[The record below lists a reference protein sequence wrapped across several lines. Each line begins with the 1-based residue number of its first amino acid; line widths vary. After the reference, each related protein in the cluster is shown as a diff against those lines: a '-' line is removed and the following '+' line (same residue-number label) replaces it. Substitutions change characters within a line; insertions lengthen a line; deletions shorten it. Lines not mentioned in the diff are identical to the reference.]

1 MKSRFVPSHSRP
13 TSRGS
18 RAVILA
24 TSIASLFATG
34 KAVAAN
40 DSWTGA
46 TDGVWATA
54 GNWLGGNVPGAGD
67 IATFNGASANTT
79 IDLGAGVTIQSLA
92 FDTAAVANY
101 TVGAGAAGSQTLT
114 LGNAGSIVMLPT
126 ATTNQLVNASLVLGT
141 DGSSQTFAITNG
153 VATNQ
158 LTIAGGISGS
168 TGSGAKTISL
178 TGSGVTTFSGPIS
191 NGTGGTVG
199 ISLTGTGHLNLS
211 NTGNTFSGGVT
222 IGPAAGT
229 VTATTNNGTNASG
242 LGTGAVSIGG
252 GSTVNLLSAN
262 TVATATTLNNTFTGS
277 GLLKLTFTG
286 TTATNTILNGI
297 SGFTGAI
304 QLANA
309 GINADKLNTN
319 ANMGN
324 MAASLT
330 IDNDSQLFV
339 TGSSTTNFNGGI
351 SIIGTGNSENRGVIR
366 LGVGV
371 LGGNISLAG
380 SSTIGMEGG
389 ILAGNISATG
399 TNTLTFGTANSATRA
414 YATGIIG
421 NGAGTLA
428 LTKVNGG
435 TLWLSGANTYT
446 GATTISA
453 GSLQLGIG
461 QDGGTTGSLS
471 TNSAIGIASG
481 ANLIFGRSNAIALG
495 TDFGAISGAGNVAQ
509 NGTGTT
515 TFAPSATMAYTGQ
528 TQVNRGTLALDFA
541 NMATPTDLINATSIL
556 NLGGGTLSILGKN
569 TGTTAQTFA
578 STTFSPGRSVVSPNR
593 NGGTSTTVSLGALT
607 NGPGSA
613 VHFIPATAWAAGANA
628 TTPGVASTTE
638 IVTVASVTR
647 NGTAIT
653 MPTTGYVFI
662 GANMFNG
669 TGSGAR
675 YVVAKGAASGP
686 YQLVAMPTSNAF
698 VTTGGSAS
706 LVYNI
711 AAAQTLTGAVTNYA
725 LIGNSTGAV
734 TLTLG
739 ANAYTSNGFLN
750 AQTGTITISGAGGLT
765 IGAEK
770 DFVVNNANTGGLTI
784 SAVIAN
790 NGGGASS
797 ITNSSTGTG
806 ILTLSGAN
814 TYTGSTYFNS
824 GTTSIATDGAASAA
838 SPLGTVPAAATP
850 GNLVFNGGTLRFV
863 PTAAA
868 TLNANRGITL
878 GASGGT
884 ITNTAAFAVT
894 ISPIIAGIGGLTLS
908 NTSTNTL
915 VIGGAN
921 TFTGGATLT
930 GTGLIVANNN
940 AAFGA
945 GGILTLN
952 GAPLRAATGANIS
965 LANPVNIAADTT
977 FPTTGT
983 EKSLIFN
990 GPATLSGTRTL
1001 TSAVGTTVGGVS
1013 VQFNNAIGESTP
1025 LSGLVKAGAGE
1036 LVLGGLNTFT
1046 GPTSITAGR
1055 ATYTRTSA
1063 LYSSTPASWT
1073 DTNITVASGATL
1085 NLRVGGTNGFSTAD
1099 VSTISALGTATG
1111 GFQTGSVL
1119 GLDTTNGDF
1128 THTGVLANP
1137 NGGANSVGLL
1147 KHGAN
1152 NLTLTGTNTY
1162 TGTTYLA
1169 GGVTVAANTSAFG
1182 PAGNSIVLNGTVNLS
1197 GTTALQT
1204 FGNVEFAT
1212 DSSVNAY
1219 NFTGSSNSPSSITV
1233 SRATSGAA
1241 VTHLLGQINWGNN
1254 ILTVQAGTNNASG
1267 TPGVSF
1273 SGFNATAGGSG
1284 NSTLNP
1290 TTATI
1295 AITGPTNI
1303 GGNSFAKT
1311 LVLDGT
1317 IAGNTISGVISNGI
1331 NTLSVNKSNTSVWD
1345 LSGAN
1350 TYSGT
1355 TTVTAGTLILS
1366 GTNTG
1371 TGATSIVGGTMRA
1384 GASGAL
1390 NPNSAVTMTDAATA
1404 ILDLN
1409 GFDGTIASLS
1419 GGGTL
1424 GGNVTLGNGTLTTG
1438 DATSTSYSGNITG
1451 IGNVIKAGV
1460 GTFTLASAQSY
1471 TGSTSVNAGTL
1482 LANSTLA
1489 STTVNVAGGTLGG
1502 TGALAGTV
1510 TVNAGGMLSPA
1521 TSTTAGTI
1529 TLAGLTLNAGSG
1541 IAYEFG
1547 ATNDLVAV
1555 TAPNALTI
1563 NGGALSLFAAGGLT
1577 PLTTNGTYTL
1587 FSYTTGFGGAL
1598 ANLSVANSQAGKT
1611 YSVADAGGTIT
1622 LTIGTATASEWNGGA
1637 ADGLWTTAGNWTGG
1651 TPNSVGA
1658 VATFGTTPATP
1669 TTVAVN
1675 GPKTVGSI
1683 IFDNANSYTVTGGAT
1698 DTITFDNGIAA
1709 GAISTTTG
1717 NHTINA
1723 PIVLNGPANIT
1734 PGTGT
1739 TLTLGGVITGAK
1751 TVTYSGAGT
1760 AVVSGTN
1767 TYSGGTTLVSGT
1779 LSLANGAAL
1788 GTGTFTINGGTIDAA
1803 SVVTVTTN
1811 NAQVWNGDFTF
1822 AGTNSLDLGN
1832 GTVSVPIPR
1841 TITTT
1846 AGTLTVGGSISGS
1859 SLTKAGSGT
1868 LVLAGNN
1875 TYTGTTTLGSGN
1887 ATAGGGGT
1895 LVLAGTNAGT
1905 GNVNVGNGATLE
1917 LRASNA
1923 LGTLG
1928 TSASRVALFAGSTL
1942 RLRADSSVTFSGT
1955 NAIAGLNTAT
1965 VSIDV
1970 DQLTSAGSNQT
1981 LTISPG
1987 VTPVGNAVT
1996 FNITGGNG
2004 YSLGF
2009 GTIQNVTGTA
2019 TNVTLNPTTANV
2031 SLAGYNAL
2039 NNGANSSTLT
2049 LGGTTTGNV
2058 VTGVIANQAAG
2069 STGTGTT
2076 AVVKTGPGTWN
2087 LQGANTFTGPITVV
2101 EGLLRLTGAKTGA
2114 SGIITVGNTAGLNA
2128 TLDITA
2134 GTYTIG
2140 GAGSRINV
2148 GNQATTPATATV
2160 NQSGGS
2166 VVFTAGG
2173 DQVLVGQNT
2182 VGNTGIYNLSGGS
2195 ITTTTSAARG
2205 IILGVNPN
2213 PAPGTTSGGGI
2224 FNLSGTGVINMTAAS
2239 GGGGDAILQIGR
2251 SDALAGNTT
2260 NEFNQTGGT
2269 ANVGIL
2275 AIGGAASAGST
2286 GVNSTLNLTGGTF
2299 AANSFTLLAA
2309 GGTNT
2314 AIINIGGTANVTLP
2328 AFPTARGAGS
2338 TATVTFNGGTLKN
2351 AAASA
2356 TYMGGLTNAF
2366 IKAGGATFDTT
2377 AGNITITQ
2385 SLLTDTVSTGGGL
2398 TKLGTNTL
2406 TLTGANTYTGKTV
2419 VSAGGLTI
2427 NSIGSVGGGASAIG
2441 APTTVAEGTIDLAG
2455 TLTYTGPAATTDRV
2469 FNLSNAAVN
2478 VSIFNSGTG
2487 LLTLNGNFTGSASNL
2502 LFRGAQ
2508 NITVNGLIPAT
2519 HTGPVTHTE
2528 TSTLTLT
2535 NAANAFTGA
2544 LVVSKGTVSV
2554 DTIDNKGVASA
2565 IGAGTLITLG
2575 QSGFNN
2581 TGTFQYTGLFGG
2593 ASDRDI
2599 DIQSNAANG
2608 NGGIIEN
2615 TVAGQLLSLSGDIT
2629 VGGTGTLPTLGLT
2642 GAGNG
2647 LLSGDILGSSPLA
2660 VTKTGTGTWTLSGAN
2675 TYTGATTVNAGTLM
2689 VSGSISGSAVTVNTS
2704 ATLGG
2709 VGGTIGALNVTSG
2722 GIVAPGAGIGTLNSS
2737 DAIFASNSTFA
2748 LEINTTTNT
2757 TDRLAVTGSISLSL
2771 AQDTI
2776 LSVTDLAASTYN
2788 GTPLQFV
2795 TYTGAWNGG
2804 LFSVG
2809 GIPVPDQG
2817 TFTVGANTFT
2827 LDYDYGGNSIAL
2839 IPEPG
2844 SAALLLGGLAMLGFR
2859 RRRRS

>member
-1 MKSRFVPSHSRP
+1 MKLITAPSSI
-13 TSRGS
+13 
-18 RAVILA
+18 RAARRSNRAIILA
-24 TSIASLFATG
+24 SSIASLFATG
-34 KAVAAN
+34 NAIAVN

-46 TDGVWATA
+46 TDGTWATP

-67 IATFNGASANTT
+67 IATFNGASGNTI
-79 IDLGAGVTIQSLA
+79 IDLGGGVGIQSLV
-92 FDTAAVANY
+92 FDTATVADY
-101 TVGAGAAGSQTLT
+101 TIGAGAAGSQTLT
-114 LGNAGSIVMLPT
+114 LGNAGSIVMTPT
-126 ATTNQLVNASLVLGT
+126 ATTNQLINASLILGT
-141 DGSSQTFAITNG
+141 DGSAQTFAITNG

-158 LTIAGGISGS
+158 LTIAGGIAGS

-178 TGSGVTTFSGPIS
+178 TGSGVTSFNGPIS

-199 ISLTGTGHLNLS
+199 ISLTGIGHLNLS

-229 VTATTNNGTNASG
+229 VTATTNTGTNASG
-242 LGTGAVSIGG
+242 LGTGAVAIGA

-262 TVATATTLNNTFTGS
+262 TIATGTTLNNTFTGG

-286 TTATNTILNGI
+286 TTATNTVMNGL
-297 SGFTGAI
+297 SGFTGTI

-309 GINADKLNTN
+309 GVNGDKLNTN
-319 ANMGN
+319 NTMLN
-324 MAASLT
+324 LAASLI
-330 IDNDSQLFV
+330 IDSGSSLFV
-339 TGSSTTNFNGGI
+339 PGNTTANITGGI
-351 SIIGTGNSENRGVIR
+351 SLIGTGNNENRGAIR
-366 LGVGV
+366 FGSGV

-380 SSTIGMEGG
+380 SSTIGLDGNTSGIITGG
-389 ILAGNISATG
+389 ISAGSGG
-399 TNTLTFGTANSATRA
+399 TQTLTFGGSQAGH
-414 YATGIIG
+414 GILSG
-421 NGAGTLA
+421 VLSDGAGTFA
-428 LTKVNGG
+428 LTKNNGG
-435 TLWLSGANTYT
+435 TVWLTNANTYT
-446 GATTISA
+446 GATTIS
-453 GSLQLGIG
+453 GGRLSLGM
-461 QDGGTTGSLS
+461 GGTTGSLS
-471 TNSAIGIASG
+471 LSSPISIASG
-481 ANLIFGRSNAIALG
+481 ASLVFNRSNAVADG
-495 TDFGAISGAGNVAQ
+495 VDFGAISGAGNVAQ

-541 NMATPTDLINATSIL
+541 NMATPTNLVNSASIL

-569 TGTTAQTFA
+569 SGTTAQTFT
-578 STTFSPGRSVVSPNR
+578 STTFSPGRSVVSPSQ

-613 VHFIPATAWAAGANA
+613 VHFIPATAWTAGTNA

-638 IVTVASVTR
+638 IVTVAAVTR

-653 MPTTGYVFI
+653 IPTTGYVFI

-711 AAAQTLTGAVTNYA
+711 AGAQTLTGATTNYA

-750 AQTGTITISGAGGLT
+750 AQTGTITISGAGGMT

-784 SAVIAN
+784 SSVIAN
-790 NGGGASS
+790 NAGGASS
-797 ITNSSTGTG
+797 VTNSSTGTG
-806 ILTLSGAN
+806 VLTLGGAN

-824 GTTSIATDGAASAA
+824 GITSIASDGAASAA
-838 SPLGTVPAAATP
+838 SQLGTVPAAATA
-850 GNLVFNGGTLRFV
+850 GNLTFNGGTLRIV
-863 PTAAA
+863 PTAAM
-868 TLNANRGITL
+868 TLNANRGIAL

-921 TFTGGATLT
+921 TFTGGTTIT

-940 AAFGA
+940 TAFGV
-945 GGILTLN
+945 GGIITLN
-952 GAPLRAATGANIS
+952 GGQLRAATGANIS
-965 LANPVNIAADTT
+965 LANPVNIATDTT
-977 FPTTGT
+977 FPTVAS

-1001 TSAVGTTVGGVS
+1001 TAAVGTTVGGIS
-1013 VQFNNAIGESTP
+1013 LQFNSGIGESAP

-1055 ATYTRTSA
+1055 VTYARTSA
-1063 LYSSTPASWT
+1063 LYSNTPAGWT

-1137 NGGANSVGLL
+1137 NAGANSIGLL

-1241 VTHLLGQINWGNN
+1241 VTHVLGQINWGNN

-1267 TPGVSF
+1267 TPGVAF
-1273 SGFNATAGGSG
+1273 AGFNATAGGSG

-1317 IAGNTISGVISNGI
+1317 IAGNTISGVISNGL

-1350 TYSGT
+1350 TYLGT

-1371 TGATSIVGGTMRA
+1371 TGATNIVGGVLQA
-1384 GASGAL
+1384 GANGAL
-1390 NPNSAVTMTDAATA
+1390 NPNSAVTMTDAAAA

-1409 GFDGTIASLS
+1409 SFNGTIASLS

-1438 DATSTSYSGNITG
+1438 DATSTTYAGNITG
-1451 IGNVIKAGV
+1451 IGNIVKAGV
-1460 GTFTLASAQSY
+1460 GTFTLAAAQGY
-1471 TGSTSVNAGTL
+1471 TGSTSVDAGTL
-1482 LANSTLA
+1482 VVNSSLA
-1489 STTVNVAGGTLGG
+1489 STTVTVAGGTLGG
-1502 TGALAGTV
+1502 TGTLTGAV
-1510 TVNAGGMLSPA
+1510 TVNSGGMLSPA
-1521 TSTTAGTI
+1521 TSTTAGTLTI
-1529 TLAGLTLNAGSG
+1529 ASLTLNAGSG

-1547 ATNDLVAV
+1547 ASNDLVSV

-1563 NGGALSLFAAGGLT
+1563 NGGALSLYAAGGIT
-1577 PLTTNGTYTL
+1577 PLTTNGIYTL
-1587 FSYTTGFGGAL
+1587 FNYVTGFGGAL
-1598 ANLSVANSQAGKT
+1598 TNLSVANSQAGKT

-1622 LTIGTATASEWNGGA
+1622 LTIGTATASDWNGA
-1637 ADGLWTTAGNWTGG
+1637 ALDGLWTTAGNWTGG

-1658 VATFGTTPATP
+1658 VATFGTTPVTP
-1669 TTVAVN
+1669 TTVAVD

-1698 DTITFDNGIAA
+1698 DTITLENGIAA

-1739 TLTLGGVITGAK
+1739 TLTLGGVISGAK

-1760 AVVSGTN
+1760 AVVSGAN
-1767 TYSGGTTLVSGT
+1767 TYSAGTTLISGT

-1803 SVVTVTTN
+1803 SVLTVSNN
-1811 NAQVWNGDFTF
+1811 NAQVWNGDFAF
-1822 AGTNSLDLGN
+1822 AGTNSLNLGT
-1832 GTVSVPIPR
+1832 GTVSVPLPR
-1841 TITTT
+1841 TVTTT
-1846 AGTLTVGGSISGS
+1846 AGTLTVGGAISGS
-1859 SLTKAGSGT
+1859 SITKAGNGT
-1868 LVLAGNN
+1868 LALAANN
-1875 TYTGTTTLGSGN
+1875 TFTGALTVNAGTVVLSGDN
-1887 ATAGGGGT
+1887 SARPAATNGQTVINSGGT
-1895 LVLAGTNAGT
+1895 LQLQANAGNTTADVSTALSGERTGGQPLILNNGGTLQLRSDSAVTFAGANNFGGLGGNAVVAIDVNQLTAAGTN
-1905 GNVNVGNGATLE
+1905 
-1917 LRASNA
+1917 NA
-1923 LGTLG
+1923 LTLAPG
-1928 TSASRVALFAGSTL
+1928 GFNVST
-1942 RLRADSSVTFSGT
+1942 T
-1955 NAIAGLNTAT
+1955 
-1965 VSIDV
+1965 
-1970 DQLTSAGSNQT
+1970 
-1981 LTISPG
+1981 TIN
-1987 VTPVGNAVT
+1987 V
-1996 FNITGGNG
+1996 TGGNG
-2004 YSLGF
+2004 YSLRLPAI
-2009 GTIQNVTGTA
+2009 TSV
-2019 TNVTLNPTTANV
+2019 
-2031 SLAGYNAL
+2031 
-2039 NNGANSSTLT
+2039 GANTSTFNGDSAPISIGTYTASITGAHVLG
-2049 LGGTTTGNV
+2049 LGGSNTGNV
-2058 VTGVIANQAAG
+2058 VTGIISN
-2069 STGTGTT
+2069 GTGTS
-2076 AVVKTGPGTWN
+2076 VGILKTGSGTWDV
-2087 LQGANTFTGPITVV
+2087 QGANTNTGPITVS

-2140 GAGSRINV
+2140 GASTRINV

-2160 NQSGGS
+2160 NQSGGAL
-2166 VVFTAGG
+2166 VFTTAGG

-2195 ITTTTSAARG
+2195 ITTATNTARG
-2205 IILGVNPN
+2205 IILGVNSN
-2213 PAPGTTSGGGI
+2213 PAPGPTSGGGI

-2251 SDALAGNTT
+2251 SDAVAGNTT

-2338 TATVTFNGGTLKN
+2338 TATVNFDGGTLKN
-2351 AAASA
+2351 FAAST

-2427 NSIGSVGGGASAIG
+2427 NSIGSVGGGATAIG

-2487 LLTLNGNFTGSASNL
+2487 LLTLNSDFTGSAANL

-2508 NITVNGLIPAT
+2508 NITMNGLIPAT

-2535 NAANAFTGA
+2535 NAANAFTGS
-2544 LVVSKGTVSV
+2544 LNVSKGTVSV
-2554 DTIDNKGVASA
+2554 DTIDNKGVPSA
-2565 IGAGTLITLG
+2565 IGAGTLIVLG

-2599 DIQSNAANG
+2599 DIQSNLAQA

-2615 TVAGQLLSLSGDIT
+2615 TVAGQLLTLSGDIT

-2642 GAGNG
+2642 GAGDG

-2660 VTKTGTGTWTLSGAN
+2660 VTKSGTGTWTLSGLN

-2709 VGGTIGALNVTSG
+2709 AGGTIGALNVTAG
-2722 GIVAPGAGIGTLNSS
+2722 GTLAPGASIGTLNSS
-2737 DAIFASNSTFA
+2737 DAIFASNATFA
-2748 LEINTTTNT
+2748 LEINTTANT

-2776 LSVTDLAASTYN
+2776 LSVTDLAASVYD

-2795 TYTGAWNGG
+2795 TYSGAWNGG

-2809 GIPVPDQG
+2809 GIPVPDEG

-2859 RRRRS
+2859 RRRQS